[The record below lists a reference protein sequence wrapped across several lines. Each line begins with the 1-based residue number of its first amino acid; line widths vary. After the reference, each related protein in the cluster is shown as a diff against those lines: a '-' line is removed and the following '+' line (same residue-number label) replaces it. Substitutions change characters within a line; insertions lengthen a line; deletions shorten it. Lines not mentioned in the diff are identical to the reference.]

1 MKPVY
6 YPEKVPFADGGYKCD
21 KCDAILSLE
30 EFLGVYFGTVFQVK
44 GYHCKGCGY
53 QSCDVSVKSG
63 NVPFDW
69 ERLPVSRLP
78 VRTMAVEGV

>member
-6 YPEKVPFADGGYKCD
+6 FPEKVPFSAGGYKCD
-21 KCDAILSLE
+21 ECDAVLSLD
-30 EFLGVYFGTVFQVK
+30 EFRGVHIGTVFQVK
-44 GYHCKGCGY
+44 GYHCRCCGY

-69 ERLPVSRLP
+69 RKMPVSRLP